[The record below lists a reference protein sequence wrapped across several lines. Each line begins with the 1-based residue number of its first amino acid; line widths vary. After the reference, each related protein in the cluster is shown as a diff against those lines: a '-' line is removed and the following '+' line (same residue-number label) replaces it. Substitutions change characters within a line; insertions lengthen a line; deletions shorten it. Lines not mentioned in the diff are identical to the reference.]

1 MLFAELKK
9 YAVYVM
15 FGHGRYWHFEIAEL
29 LPRMELPRPS
39 YFQGIF
45 FHVVFLAPPT
55 AGSSGRVRRKSST
68 MVKSLKQC
76 WK

>member
-1 MLFAELKK
+1 VLFAELKK

-29 LPRMELPRPS
+29 LSRMELPRPS
-39 YFQGIF
+39 YFL
-45 FHVVFLAPPT
+45 HVVFLAPPT